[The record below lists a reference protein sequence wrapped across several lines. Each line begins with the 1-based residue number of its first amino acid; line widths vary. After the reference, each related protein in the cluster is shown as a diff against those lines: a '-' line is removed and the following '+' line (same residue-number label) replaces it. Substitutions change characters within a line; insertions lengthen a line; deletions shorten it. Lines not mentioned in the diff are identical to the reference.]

1 MEKYV
6 FEGKTEEELILNA
19 LNELNVKED
28 ELLYKTKE
36 ETSGLL
42 KKKKY
47 VMEVIKK
54 TDVLEY
60 AKKLIKDITNEMG
73 IDVTLETRRTK
84 EHLIIKLHT
93 DNNSII
99 IGKNGRTLSS
109 LQTIVRQSIYAQ
121 TGIYVN
127 IVLDVENYKEKQAKN
142 IEFIAKKLAREV
154 QKTKIDVKMDSMNSY
169 ERRLVHEV
177 LKDFKGIKTESEGEE
192 PNRSVVIKI
201 LIFFLSPCKRI
212 VCLI

>member
-1 MEKYV
+1 MEKYIY
-6 FEGKTEEELILNA
+6 EAKTEEEVILNA
-19 LNELNVKED
+19 LSELNVKED
-28 ELLYKTKE
+28 ELLYTMKE

-47 VMEVIKK
+47 VMEVVKK
-54 TDVLEY
+54 SDVLEY
-60 AKKLIKDITNEMG
+60 AKKFVKDIVEAMG
-73 IDVTLETRRTK
+73 LTVNLETRRTDNN
-84 EHLIIKLHT
+84 IQIKIHT

-109 LQTIVRQSIYAQ
+109 LQTLVRQSIYAK

-127 IVLDVENYKEKQAKN
+127 IVLDVENYKEKVAKN
-142 IEFIAKKLAREV
+142 IEFLAKKLAREV

-169 ERRLVHEV
+169 ERRLVHEI

-192 PNRSVVIKI
+192 PNRSVVIKSI
-201 LIFFLSPCKRI
+201 D
-212 VCLI
+212 

>member
-6 FEGKTEEELILNA
+6 FEGKTEEEVILNA
-19 LNELNVKED
+19 LNELGVKED
-28 ELLYKTKE
+28 ELITKIKE
-36 ETSGLL
+36 ETTGLL

-54 TDVLEY
+54 SDVLEY
-60 AKKLIKDITNEMG
+60 AKKYIKDITMGMG
-73 IDVTLETRRTK
+73 IDVNLETRRTK
-84 EHLIIKLHT
+84 EHLVIKLHT

-99 IGKNGRTLSS
+99 IGKNGRTLAS
-109 LQTIVRQSIYAQ
+109 LQTLVRQSIYAK
-121 TGIYVN
+121 TRMYVS

-142 IEFIAKKLAREV
+142 IEFLAKKLAREV

-169 ERRLVHEV
+169 ERRLVHEI

-192 PNRSVVIKI
+192 PNRSVVIK
-201 LIFFLSPCKRI
+201 S
-212 VCLI
+212 VD

>member
-1 MEKYV
+1 MEKHIY
-6 FEGKTEEELILNA
+6 EAKTEEELILNA
-19 LNELNVKED
+19 LNDLNVKED
-28 ELLYKTKE
+28 ELLYKVNE

-47 VMEVIKK
+47 VMEVVLKS
-54 TDVLEY
+54 DVLEY
-60 AKKLIKDITNEMG
+60 SKTFIKDIIEGMG
-73 IDVTLETRRTK
+73 LTVNLETRRTDQN
-84 EHLIIKLHT
+84 LQIKLHT
-93 DNNSII
+93 DNNGII

-109 LQTIVRQSIYAQ
+109 LQTLLRQAIYAK

-127 IVLDVENYKEKQAKN
+127 IVLDVENYKEKVAKN
-142 IEFIAKKLAREV
+142 IEFLAKKLAREV

-192 PNRSVVIKI
+192 PNRSVVIKSI
-201 LIFFLSPCKRI
+201 D
-212 VCLI
+212 

>member
-6 FEGKTEEELILNA
+6 FEGKTEEEVILNA
-19 LNELNVKED
+19 LNELGVKED
-28 ELLYKTKE
+28 ELIYKTKE

-47 VMEVIKK
+47 VMEAIKK
-54 TDVLEY
+54 TEVLEY
-60 AKKLIKDITNEMG
+60 AKKFVKDVTSGMG
-73 IDVTLETRRTK
+73 IDVNLETRRT
-84 EHLIIKLHT
+84 EQHLIIKLHT

-109 LQTIVRQSIYAQ
+109 LQTLVRQSIYAK
-121 TGIYVN
+121 TGIFVN

-142 IEFIAKKLAREV
+142 IEFLAKKLAREV

-169 ERRLVHEV
+169 ERRLVHEI

-192 PNRSVVIKI
+192 PNRSVVIK
-201 LIFFLSPCKRI
+201 S
-212 VCLI
+212 VE

>member
-6 FEGKTEEELILNA
+6 FEAKTEEEVILNA
-19 LNELNVKED
+19 LNSLNCKE
-28 ELLYKTKE
+28 EEMLYTTRE

-47 VMEVIKK
+47 VMEVVLK

-60 AKKLIKDITNEMG
+60 AKKYIKDIVTGMG
-73 IDVTLETRRTK
+73 LEVNLETRRTQNN
-84 EHLIIKLHT
+84 LQIKLHT

-109 LQTIVRQSIYAQ
+109 IQTLVRQAIFVQ

-127 IVLDVENYKEKQAKN
+127 IILDVENYKEKQQKN
-142 IEFIAKKLAREV
+142 IEFLAKKLAREV

-169 ERRLVHEV
+169 ERRLVHEI

-192 PNRSVVIKI
+192 PNRCVVIK
-201 LIFFLSPCKRI
+201 S
-212 VCLI
+212 VE

>member
-6 FEGKTEEELILNA
+6 FEGKTEEEVILNA
-19 LNELNVKED
+19 LNELGVKED
-28 ELLYKTKE
+28 ELITKIKE
-36 ETSGLL
+36 ETTGLL

-54 TDVLEY
+54 SDVLEY
-60 AKKLIKDITNEMG
+60 AKKYIKDITMGMG
-73 IDVTLETRRTK
+73 IDVNLETRRTK

-99 IGKNGRTLSS
+99 IGKNGRTLAS
-109 LQTIVRQSIYAQ
+109 LQTLVRQSIYAK
-121 TGIYVN
+121 TRMYVS

-142 IEFIAKKLAREV
+142 IEFLAKKLAREV

-169 ERRLVHEV
+169 ERRLVHEI

-192 PNRSVVIKI
+192 PNRSVVIK
-201 LIFFLSPCKRI
+201 S
-212 VCLI
+212 VD